1 MTLMIACTDAH
12 LNRNTVPSVPKAT
25 YLNQMI
31 RINHQQKNA
40 FSFPL
45 KSLNQQKKCSIN
57 IFQKPPTQIL
67 HKSEKTPRNGAR
79 IFPWIFRQA
88 WTQGDAGPGWLRP
101 FQPLQALSEGND
113 RGNTFI
119 KVWMMSELL
128 NYA

>member
-45 KSLNQQKKCSIN
+45 KSLNQQKKMQHKYLPKTTN
-57 IFQKPPTQIL
+57 TNPPQIRKNTKKWRQDFPMDFPPGL
-67 HKSEKTPRNGAR
+67 DPRR
-79 IFPWIFRQA
+79 CR
-88 WTQGDAGPGWLRP
+88 
-101 FQPLQALSEGND
+101 S
-113 RGNTFI
+113 
-119 KVWMMSELL
+119 WM
-128 NYA
+128 A